1 MTTLV
6 KVLQPFLL
14 LSAIHGSSN
23 THEQSSTS
31 EMGGNFWFCLLSEK
45 VKKMKEG
52 RKEGRESRIKQ
63 TEQEPSSGGIQ
74 SKKN

>member
-14 LSAIHGSSN
+14 LSAIHGSAN

-45 VKKMKEG
+45 VKNEG
-52 RKEGRESRIKQ
+52 RKEGRKE
-63 TEQEPSSGGIQ
+63 ENLG
-74 SKKN
+74 